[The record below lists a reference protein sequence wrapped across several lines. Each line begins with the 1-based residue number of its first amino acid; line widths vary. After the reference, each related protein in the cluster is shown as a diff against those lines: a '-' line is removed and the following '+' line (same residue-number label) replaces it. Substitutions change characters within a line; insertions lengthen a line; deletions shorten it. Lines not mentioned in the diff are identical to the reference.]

1 MNPVMPPVLAGT
13 TLGAIVE
20 RMKRLLRDRA
30 FLSTVALVVVAFAA
44 AFLSML
50 AVSHLE
56 VVKSLDNSVQDE
68 EVAAYAPAQRQD
80 RDIVVITIDETTVQK
95 FPYRSPVDRAFLA
108 SVLSSLASRH
118 PRAIGLDVFFD
129 QPTEPAKDELLRR
142 TLASLR
148 VPLVVAY
155 PAAPL
160 PSDFTPEQL
169 AYLDTF
175 VPWRLRADVRLP
187 EDQYGTVRTIFPGVP
202 DQQGR
207 YVNGFARALAS
218 TAGVHTPA
226 KEYPIVWRGKPPDDG
241 HGNPAQERPF
251 PEYSAQLASLPLPGG
266 LPEKWIAGKIVLIG
280 AKLSLR
286 EDRHRT
292 PFAAVM
298 PGGGGMLP
306 GIVIQA
312 HALAQLLEGR
322 RSPNVDWRTDLLIA
336 FACAMIGGIL
346 GLLHSHILTR
356 VFAALIG
363 LLAFWFG
370 GVALFHFSG
379 TMIGLLTPSLAFVG
393 CFSVMDSLSGRDAR
407 LQRQFIQGA
416 FSRYVSPKV
425 VEELIRDPAKMALK
439 GERREMSYLF
449 TDIENFTTLSEG
461 LDSQELALLLNAYFD
476 GATQI
481 VLRHGG
487 MVDKFIGDSV
497 FAIFNAPVDIPD
509 HAACAVR
516 CALEIDD
523 FSESFR
529 RQQSERKIAVGLTRI
544 GVHTGSAVIG
554 NFGSSA
560 RFNYTAQGDA
570 VNIAS
575 RLEALNKHL
584 GTRICV
590 SGETRDACSNIA
602 FRPMGSVVLKGKTT
616 PVEVFE
622 PLHDGVE
629 ADDYFERYRAA
640 YAELRHGAPDAIS
653 LFEKLNAENPDDA
666 CVCLHLN
673 RLRRGES
680 GVLVV
685 MGEK

>member
-1 MNPVMPPVLAGT
+1 MSAEAAS
-13 TLGAIVE
+13 GAIVE
-20 RMKRLLRDRA
+20 RLKHLLRDRE
-30 FLSTVALVVVAFAA
+30 FLSTVVLVVVAFAIA
-44 AFLSML
+44 LLSTV
-50 AVSHLE
+50 AVSRVSFLRD
-56 VVKSLDNSVQDE
+56 LDYFAQDE
-68 EVAAYAPAQRQD
+68 EVSSYAPAEPQD
-80 RDIVVITIDETTVQK
+80 RDIVVITIDEETVQQ

-108 SVLSSLASRH
+108 KVLSSLAADH
-118 PRAIGLDVFFD
+118 PRAIGLDVLFD
-129 QPTEPAKDELLRR
+129 QPTVPAKDELLHR
-142 TLASLR
+142 TLVGLP

-155 PAAPL
+155 PASP
-160 PSDFTPEQL
+160 PPFYFTPEQL
-169 AYLDTF
+169 DWLDKF
-175 VPWRLRADVRLP
+175 VPLRLRADVSLP
-187 EDQYGTVRTIFPGVP
+187 EDQFGTVRTIFPGVR
-202 DQQGR
+202 DRQGR
-207 YVNGFARALAS
+207 YIYGFARTLA
-218 TAGVHTPA
+218 AKVGVKAPA
-226 KEYPIVWRGKPPDDG
+226 TEIPIVWHGTPASDG
-241 HGNPAQERPF
+241 HGNPIQLHPF
-251 PEYSAQLASLPLPGG
+251 PEYSARIAALPGG
-266 LPEKWIAGKIVLIG
+266 LPEQWISGKIVLIG
-280 AKLSLR
+280 TQLTLR

-292 PFAAVM
+292 PYAAVL
-298 PGGGGMLP
+298 PGGEGMLP
-306 GIVIQA
+306 GIVIHA
-312 HALAQLLEGR
+312 HALAQLLKGKH
-322 RSPNVDWRTDLLIA
+322 SPKVDWRTDMLIA
-336 FACAMIGGIL
+336 FACAVLGGIL
-346 GLLHSHILTR
+346 GVLHIHILTR
-356 VFAALIG
+356 VVIG
-363 LLAFWFG
+363 LAGLALFVVG
-370 GVALFHFSG
+370 GVELFQHTG
-379 TMIGLLTPSLAFVG
+379 TMIGLLTPSLAFAA
-393 CFSVMDSLSGRDAR
+393 CFSVMDSLAGRDAR

-461 LDSQELALLLNAYFD
+461 LDSQELALFLNAYFD

-497 FAIFNAPVDIPD
+497 FAIFNAPVDIAD

-523 FSESFR
+523 FSQSFR
-529 RQQSERKIAVGLTRI
+529 RQQSEKKITVGVTRI

-575 RLEALNKHL
+575 RLEALNKHF
-584 GTRICV
+584 GTRLCV
-590 SGETRDACSNIA
+590 SGDTRDACSNIA

-622 PLHDGVE
+622 PLHDAVA
-629 ADDYFERYRAA
+629 ADEYIERYRAA
-640 YAELRHGAPDAIS
+640 YAELQRGAPDAIS
-653 LFEKLNAENPDDA
+653 LLEKLNAEKPDDA
-666 CVCLHLN
+666 CVRLHLT